1 LHWLIHRS
9 PSCDLEEDTSQLTIL
24 KQEEKE
30 MFKVIS
36 MVGVALGLFALA
48 VYPTA
53 LAAAAIAVFAIVLV
67 LEVM

>member
-1 LHWLIHRS
+1 
-9 PSCDLEEDTSQLTIL
+9 
-24 KQEEKE
+24 

>member
-1 LHWLIHRS
+1 
-9 PSCDLEEDTSQLTIL
+9 
-24 KQEEKE
+24 

-36 MVGVALGLFALA
+36 LIGITLGLFAIA

-53 LAAAAIAVFAIVLV
+53 IAAASIAVFAIVLT